1 MQINQRRRPQL
12 NWHTCVCVCTRS
24 LCFCVAWGVF
34 AQSKQP
40 LVAFAFALTYLCCC
54 CESLSLS
61 FTCRYRQNGVVLVG
75 VGALSPSAVRNDS
88 RRSAHPGLFF
98 VQFRRLT
105 RWKGKRRDTVAGLNI
120 TLALPA
126 PRRLSHSLAGS
137 LSLQIYLFSD
147 GVCLGL
153 IRCRLPLFYSAL
165 SRPTPQPH
173 GR

>member
-24 LCFCVAWGVF
+24 LCFCVAWGVCLPRANSLSSLLLLRSHISAAAATLF
-34 AQSKQP
+34 
-40 LVAFAFALTYLCCC
+40 
-54 CESLSLS
+54 LSLS
-61 FTCRYRQNGVVLVG
+61 PAATGKMECSLAL
-75 VGALSPSAVRNDS
+75 ALSLPPVRNDS

-126 PRRLSHSLAGS
+126 PRRLSHSLALS

-147 GVCLGL
+147 GVCFRL

-165 SRPTPQPH
+165 SRPTRQPH